1 MNGISC
7 CPSQPEIKKEMKNK
21 QDRFYLRNEIKELRQ
36 AVSQNLKELT
46 VEKLEQLVK
55 GKKDI
60 NPTILDAHCGAT
72 ILHLAA
78 ISGKLPIVEFYT
90 NQLEDPNPQ
99 MEGQLWDCSG
109 YTPLH
114 LAAVHGHLDIVKHY
128 FNIMIKVAGI
138 TDCFER
144 EIDYDGND
152 IERTTTLSPEQ
163 CQIQCQGDSHC
174 RAWTFNGHNKN
185 CFLKTSNSGKK
196 ASLSFVTSGPKN
208 CIFQVA
214 KAANG
219 NTPLHEASKAGW
231 IPMVEFMVDRIND
244 IAPKNEEGETPKDLA
259 EKSGHKKIVEI
270 LQNEESKRG

>member
-1 MNGISC
+1 MFGKIILFLTIINGISC

-78 ISGKLPIVEFYT
+78 ISGKLPIVKFYT
-90 NQLEDPNPQ
+90 NRLEDPNPQ

-128 FNIMIKVAGI
+128 FNLKIKQ
-138 TDCFER
+138 
-144 EIDYDGND
+144 
-152 IERTTTLSPEQ
+152 P
-163 CQIQCQGDSHC
+163 
-174 RAWTFNGHNKN
+174 
-185 CFLKTSNSGKK
+185 
-196 ASLSFVTSGPKN
+196 
-208 CIFQVA
+208 

-231 IPMVEFMVDRIND
+231 IPMVEFMVDRISD
-244 IAPKNEEGETPKDLA
+244 ITPKNEEGETPKDLA